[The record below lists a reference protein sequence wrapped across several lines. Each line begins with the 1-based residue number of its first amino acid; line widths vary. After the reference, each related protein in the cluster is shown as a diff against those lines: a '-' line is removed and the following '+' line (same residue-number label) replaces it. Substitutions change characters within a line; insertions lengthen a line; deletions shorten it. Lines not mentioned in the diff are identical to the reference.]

1 MACEG
6 SSYVR
11 TAQRSLGV
19 YDLIAAAEWREL
31 TSRYSALE
39 QSDRTYDRSTQAS
52 ATLHPSQITEPY
64 VSDATL
70 FRLNPIVGVSQKRP
84 TISLSKQ
91 KRLRS
96 FHIPEPLV
104 FVTLKL
110 LRPWRW
116 RSFWLPLVSAFRL
129 AMSLAVIG

>member
-19 YDLIAAAEWREL
+19 YDPIAAAEWREL

-39 QSDRTYDRSTQAS
+39 QSDRTYDRSAQAS
-52 ATLHPSQITEPY
+52 ATLHPQTRAS

-70 FRLNPIVGVSQKRP
+70 FQIKPYRWRFTETPDNFP
-84 TISLSKQ
+84 SKQ